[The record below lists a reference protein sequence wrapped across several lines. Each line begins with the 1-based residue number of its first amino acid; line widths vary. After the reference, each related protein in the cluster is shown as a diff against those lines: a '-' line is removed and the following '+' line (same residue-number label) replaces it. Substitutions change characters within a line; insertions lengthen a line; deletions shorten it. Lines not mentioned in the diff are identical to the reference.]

1 MYIIKIRYVK
11 SIQNKNKKR
20 REKMQMTRMKVL
32 LSRKPKLIIY
42 FNVIAILTLFA
53 YIMRVNTY
61 GNTDIVTVSSNVA
74 KIYKTDYS
82 ALLKKLDI
90 TDDIYSSFDIID
102 DYMTGNT
109 QATYDSPDLRP
120 KRKVNYD
127 RKKVIAT
134 KFGSQKYIKAL
145 NKKTSTSVDKN
156 LYYLLKFYLWCLANN
171 INYPV
176 LPINV
181 NEWLIDDIAEPS
193 LFSFTNSKNCK
204 CFHHDNNSELDY
216 REQKESIYC
225 KKKQA
230 EQYLQSDNRFN
241 PEISMFLFKSGL
253 DLNYLTVKIENTNK
267 AVTENLASFLNEKD
281 NFVYNESERSH
292 NVYYPIAELINEIK
306 NYNSINEPL
315 PTFDSKKIKEAGGYL
330 NEEDFTWDIELKLNK
345 FKPIINSKSTNEL
358 EIITQKKINSIW
370 QTYHRTSIGLKQMNS
385 KKYFY
390 EVAIKSKIENVW
402 RSGTHYDWRFFKGLK
417 PLSERNEIL
426 NDLFD
431 AWSTFTKKDNITSWL
446 SHGNLLSWM
455 WTGGQ
460 FLWDKDLDMQLPIS
474 HLSFLAENYN
484 NTLFMYM
491 TYKNE
496 LKMYYLDINPSYASI
511 YHGIEGKNTI
521 DGRFIDVQS
530 GLYIDLTAI
539 SYKQVELETV
549 PTDGNALKEVK
560 NLKWVKN
567 LDLKMKPRNSV
578 NMNSQ
583 IESKTVLLGD
593 KNYHFYNSIDAL
605 IPLRKVKYGYLES
618 DTYIPYDMINILSA
632 EYPYGL
638 LKSEYNDYNFDLSY
652 HGWVKKCESRSE
664 KAVHRNCEGLSDE
677 QFDITKQ
684 GWYNHYNREREFC
697 SEKKESETP
706 YCQWFSA
713 LNTEIVDEN
722 EDIPMFFGN
731 LHRYGS
737 SKSGTKQ
744 IDENLRMVSG
754 VHTSNK

>member
-1 MYIIKIRYVK
+1 
-11 SIQNKNKKR
+11 
-20 REKMQMTRMKVL
+20 
-32 LSRKPKLIIY
+32 
-42 FNVIAILTLFA
+42 
-53 YIMRVNTY
+53 
-61 GNTDIVTVSSNVA
+61 
-74 KIYKTDYS
+74 
-82 ALLKKLDI
+82 
-90 TDDIYSSFDIID
+90 
-102 DYMTGNT
+102 
-109 QATYDSPDLRP
+109 
-120 KRKVNYD
+120 
-127 RKKVIAT
+127 
-134 KFGSQKYIKAL
+134 
-145 NKKTSTSVDKN
+145 
-156 LYYLLKFYLWCLANN
+156 
-171 INYPV
+171 
-176 LPINV
+176 
-181 NEWLIDDIAEPS
+181 
-193 LFSFTNSKNCK
+193 
-204 CFHHDNNSELDY
+204 
-216 REQKESIYC
+216 
-225 KKKQA
+225 
-230 EQYLQSDNRFN
+230 
-241 PEISMFLFKSGL
+241 
-253 DLNYLTVKIENTNK
+253 
-267 AVTENLASFLNEKD
+267 
-281 NFVYNESERSH
+281 
-292 NVYYPIAELINEIK
+292 
-306 NYNSINEPL
+306 
-315 PTFDSKKIKEAGGYL
+315 
-330 NEEDFTWDIELKLNK
+330 
-345 FKPIINSKSTNEL
+345 
-358 EIITQKKINSIW
+358 
-370 QTYHRTSIGLKQMNS
+370 MNS

-474 HLSFLAENYN
+474 HLSFLGENYN

-697 SEKKESETP
+697 SEKRNPKHHIANG
-706 YCQWFSA
+706 F
-713 LNTEIVDEN
+713 L
-722 EDIPMFFGN
+722 
-731 LHRYGS
+731 L
-737 SKSGTKQ
+737 
-744 IDENLRMVSG
+744 
-754 VHTSNK
+754 